1 VGCPPEIPVTGERKN
16 IKILAGCGKRGVDE
30 RSFLSQWPVQG
41 YLA

>member
-1 VGCPPEIPVTGERKN
+1 LQRVT
-16 IKILAGCGKRGVDE
+16 LTGCGKRGVDE